1 MRKIKKSFE
10 QKREEL
16 RQALYRLE
24 GAIKRYKVEGEIAEL
39 GTVAMELRGLVCGDA
54 LLINLAENKGF
65 SLELYTIPTEAIN
78 EMSQG
83 EPSPTIWWA
92 GDSVSLESKLPWTQK
107 ISIKEWLKTPIAES
121 KGSQITA
128 MRLINEIASSVGPA
142 HYPPDVSSSFAE
154 MSEYNFGGI
163 PSQFRTLVNFSD
175 VVLEL
180 GYKFLASFREH
191 Q

>member
-1 MRKIKKSFE
+1 M
-10 QKREEL
+10 
-16 RQALYRLE
+16 A
-24 GAIKRYKVEGEIAEL
+24 
-39 GTVAMELRGLVCGDA
+39 
-54 LLINLAENKGF
+54 
-65 SLELYTIPTEAIN
+65 EAIN

-83 EPSPTIWWA
+83 APSPPIWWA

-107 ISIKEWLKTPIAES
+107 ISIKEWLETPIGES
-121 KGSQITA
+121 KGSQFTA

-142 HYPPDVSSSFAE
+142 HYPPDVSSSLAE
-154 MSEYNFGGI
+154 MSKYNLGGI
-163 PSQFRTLVNFSD
+163 PSQFRTLVNFSN